1 MYVRGGGGWWWGVG
15 AKGGGAGACVYN
27 IVCAAPDRPVF
38 AADLT
43 APRELSFP
51 PSDYTQSLP

>member
-1 MYVRGGGGWWWGVG
+1 MGSRGWGRGGGYV
-15 AKGGGAGACVYN
+15 GAGACVYN
-27 IVCAAPDRPVF
+27 IVCAAPDVPVF